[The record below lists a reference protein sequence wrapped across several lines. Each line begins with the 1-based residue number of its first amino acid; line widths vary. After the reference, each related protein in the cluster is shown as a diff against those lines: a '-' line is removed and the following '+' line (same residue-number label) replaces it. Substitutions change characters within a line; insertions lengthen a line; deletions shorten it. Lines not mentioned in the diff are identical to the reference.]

1 MEKSLTWI
9 KLDERMWLLVC
20 VEYMV
25 PFSINDEK
33 ELLKQGIGLQ
43 GEGSIISAPRWAWRS
58 YRIWKIDGLLTEQD
72 KRLVED
78 KLYKRNPN

>member
-20 VEYMV
+20 VEYIV
-25 PFSINDEK
+25 PFSINDEN

-43 GEGSIISAPRWAWRS
+43 GEGSITSAPRWAWRS

-72 KRLVED
+72 KRLVEE
-78 KLYKRNPN
+78 KLYERNPN